1 MDTRAAGMPQ
11 LLVES
16 RGRDLRETAMP
27 VKPPDA
33 GEPTPAKKPY
43 ETPRLEVYGDIRE
56 IVKTSGTMGMF
67 DNALRV
73 ARTR

>member
-1 MDTRAAGMPQ
+1 MDTRAAGVPQ

-27 VKPPDA
+27 AKPPDA
-33 GEPTPAKKPY
+33 SKPAPSKKPY

-56 IVKTSGTMGMF
+56 IVKASGTMGMF
-67 DNALRV
+67 DNALHV

>member
-1 MDTRAAGMPQ
+1 
-11 LLVES
+11 
-16 RGRDLRETAMP
+16 MP